1 VAVTSDLERR
11 GAEQWFRR
19 RGLPAVVRGRPEQV
33 VVRALPAVAGLMVF
47 DLLTD
52 VLGYLDGD
60 GEFTTRLGNVA
71 FVLLYLS
78 GLLASLVAPVV
89 VVWLVARRT
98 RRWVLHGA
106 GLLPAVLLTA
116 GYVLV
121 EPAVDNRLQQTSLLP
136 SIGENLV
143 VAGVL
148 VGLTA
153 IGVGSVFCWALR
165 AALRQL
171 RGLGAMTSRSL
182 PLLLLVTTFGFFTAE
197 IWQAVGSLP
206 KDRVWLVV
214 GFFGGVAVLF
224 LFSVMSEELR
234 TVTALSE
241 SMPVT
246 GPSPE
251 YPFHRPVDGA
261 DEPAGPVPPL
271 TRVERVNMVLILL
284 LTQALQALVFGILV
298 LVLFLTL
305 GWLAVPRKVMAA
317 WAGHPVTPGTLFGVQ
332 VPIAAELLHVCM
344 LIAAFSGLY
353 FIVTVVTDAAHRS
366 TFYQP
371 GLDHL
376 QVSLAARS
384 AYLARFAPRPAGVS
398 AR

>member
-1 VAVTSDLERR
+1 MAVTSDVERR
-11 GAEQWFRR
+11 GAEHWFRR
-19 RGLPAVVRGRPEQV
+19 RGLPAIVRGRPAQI
-33 VVRALPAVAGLMVF
+33 VVRALPAVAGLAVF

-52 VLGYLDGD
+52 LLQYLDGD

-71 FVLLYLS
+71 FLLLYGS
-78 GLLASLVAPVV
+78 VLLASLVVPVA
-89 VVWLVARRT
+89 VVWLVTRRT
-98 RRWVLHGA
+98 RRWVLRGA
-106 GLLPAVLLTA
+106 GLLPAGLLTA

-136 SIGENLV
+136 SVWANLV
-143 VAGVL
+143 ATGALFV
-148 VGLTA
+148 LTA
-153 IGVGSVFCWALR
+153 IGVGSVSGWALR

-171 RGLGAMTSRSL
+171 RGLGTMTSRSL

-197 IWQAVGSLP
+197 LWQAVGSLP
-206 KDRVWLVV
+206 KERVWLVV
-214 GFFGGVAVLF
+214 GFFGGVAALF
-224 LFSVMSEELR
+224 LFSVMSEEVR

-241 SMPVT
+241 SAQVA
-246 GPSPE
+246 GPLPE
-251 YPFHRPVDGA
+251 HPFHWPVDDA

-271 TRVERVNMVLILL
+271 TRFERVNMVIILL
-284 LTQALQALVFGILV
+284 LTQALQAMVFGILV
-298 LVLFLTL
+298 FVLFLTL
-305 GWLAVPRKVMAA
+305 GWLAVPRKVMVA
-317 WAGHPVTPGTLFGVQ
+317 WAGHAVTPGTLFGVQ
-332 VPIAAELLHVCM
+332 IPIAAELLHVCM

-376 QVSLAARS
+376 KVSLAARS
-384 AYLARFAPRPAGVS
+384 AYLARFAPRPAGVN